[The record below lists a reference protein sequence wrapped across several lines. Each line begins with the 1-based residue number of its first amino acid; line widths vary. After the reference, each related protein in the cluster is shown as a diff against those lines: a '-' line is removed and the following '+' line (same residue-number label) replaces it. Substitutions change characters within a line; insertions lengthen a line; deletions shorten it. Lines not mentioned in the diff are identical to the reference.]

1 MSIIVNDTIAAI
13 ATAAGQGGIGIIR
26 LSGPAAID
34 IADKIFKGNKGARL
48 AGRKSHSFLLG
59 TVCDPADGTDVDEVL
74 VAVMRAPGTYT
85 REDVVEINCH
95 GGVVALQKTL
105 NLVCAAGARPAAP
118 GEFTMRA
125 FLNGR
130 LDLAQ
135 AEAVIDIINSQ
146 TEAQLKV
153 AVAQLEGGLSQKI
166 RRISDVL
173 IAALAQLEAAVD
185 FSDEDIEVLP
195 VDDLSHMLREA
206 NAELKAL
213 GETSNRGRI
222 LREGIDTAIVGLP
235 NVGKSSLLNA
245 LLGEER
251 AIVTAVPGTTRDVIE
266 EAISVKGV
274 PLRIKDTAGIR
285 HSVDEVEIIGVEL
298 SRKTIKTATLV
309 LCVIDGSRPISAED
323 IALVEEIKSEPAVL
337 VVNKADLPEDKSV
350 AGLELP
356 QNFKAQVR
364 VSALTG
370 AGIEELETSIEK
382 LFFAGDIDMSD
393 RTLITNARH
402 TQLIER
408 AVDATREAFELL
420 EASMPEEVVST
431 VLKDVLS
438 DLGEIT
444 GETVSEDILGRIFSQ
459 FCIGK

>member
-1 MSIIVNDTIAAI
+1 MGIIVNDTIAAI
-13 ATAAGQGGIGIIR
+13 STAAGQGGIGIIR

-34 IADKIFKGNKGARL
+34 IAEKIFKANKGTSL
-48 AGRKSHSFLLG
+48 AGRRSHSLLLG
-59 TVCDPADGTDVDEVL
+59 TVYDPADGTDVDEVL
-74 VAVMRAPGTYT
+74 ISVMRAPGTYT

-95 GGVVALQKTL
+95 GGVVAVQKIL
-105 NLVCAAGARPAAP
+105 NLVCATGARPAAP

-153 AVAQLEGGLSQKI
+153 AVDQLEGGLSQKI
-166 RRISDVL
+166 GRISEGL
-173 IAALAQLEAAVD
+173 IAVLAQLEAAVD

-195 VDDLSHMLREA
+195 IDDLSRMLQA
-206 NAELKAL
+206 AHAELKAL
-213 GETSNRGRI
+213 GETSGRGRI

-245 LLGEER
+245 LLRQER

-285 HSVDEVEIIGVEL
+285 HSDDEAEIMGVEL
-298 SRKTIKTATLV
+298 SRKTIKTAMLV
-309 LCVIDGSRPISAED
+309 LCVIDGSRPISRED
-323 IALVEEIKSEPAVL
+323 IALVGEIKSEPAVL
-337 VVNKADLPEDKSV
+337 VINKADLPEDNSV
-350 AGLELP
+350 AELELP
-356 QNFKAQVR
+356 ANFKARVR

-370 AGIEELETSIEK
+370 DGIEELEDSIER

-393 RTLITNARH
+393 KTLITNARH
-402 TQLIER
+402 SQLIER
-408 AVDATREAFELL
+408 ATGATREALELL
-420 EASMPEEVVST
+420 EASMPEEIVST
-431 VLKDVLS
+431 VLNDVLS

>member
-1 MSIIVNDTIAAI
+1 MAIIVNDTIAAI
-13 ATAAGQGGIGIIR
+13 STAAGQGGIGIIR

-34 IADKIFKGNKGARL
+34 IAEKIFKGNKGARL
-48 AGRKSHSFLLG
+48 AGRKSHTLLLG
-59 TVCDPADGTDVDEVL
+59 TTYDPADGTDVDEVL
-74 VAVMRAPGTYT
+74 VSVMRAPGTYT
-85 REDVVEINCH
+85 REDIVEINCH
-95 GGVVALQKTL
+95 GGVVAMQKILT
-105 NLVCAAGARPAAP
+105 LVCAAGARAAAP

-125 FLNGR
+125 YLNGR

-153 AVAQLEGGLSQKI
+153 AVNQLEGGLSQKI
-166 RRISDVL
+166 GRISDALV
-173 IAALAQLEAAVD
+173 AVLAQLEAAVD

-195 VDDLSHMLREA
+195 VDEISRMLQEA
-206 NAELKAL
+206 HGELKAL
-213 GETSNRGRI
+213 GETSSRGRI

-245 LLGEER
+245 LLREER

-266 EAISVKGV
+266 ESISVKGV
-274 PLRIKDTAGIR
+274 PLRVKDTAGIR
-285 HSVDEVEIIGVEL
+285 HSVDQVEIIGVEL

-309 LCVIDGSRPISAED
+309 LCVIDGSLPISQED
-323 IALVEEIKSEPAVL
+323 LELLREIKSDPAVL
-337 VVNKADLPEDKSV
+337 VINKADLTEHESV

-356 QNFKAQVR
+356 MNFKARVR

-370 AGIEELETSIEK
+370 GGIEDLEKSIET
-382 LFFAGDIDMSD
+382 LFFAGNIDMSD
-393 RTLITNARH
+393 KALITNARH
-402 TQLIER
+402 AQLIER
-408 AVDATREAFELL
+408 ATRATQEAFELI

-431 VLKDVLS
+431 VLKDALS